1 VQRSIL
7 RALLGLA
14 AILAI
19 AAAWIGPLLV
29 GPGLRPQLAVVA
41 VRPIHACTPIV
52 RQDVGFALVR
62 SGEQGFVRDIDQTV
76 GAMLPREISADE
88 TIPIADVSNIAKER
102 CAAQFGGSELLARWV
117 QLVPSNPACGALKSD
132 DKSTAP
138 SRGACAPKFLVRA
151 VLAPRKDCENVAFR
165 SAQHLALAMRIRA
178 NPDPKG
184 FPVTLCEGVAEAS
197 DKEVRFID
205 GSRISWQ
212 GLEPLTRVSAIGDTG
227 CDNTAGT
234 HQNCLEPRSW
244 PFSGVALVDA
254 GVIDGSPP
262 PGLVIHV
269 GDYRYRTSS
278 KGQNDNWEHWVE
290 DFFKPA
296 QPLLLTAPWIM
307 VRGNHE
313 NCYKEDGNGWFF
325 LLAPDDDVV
334 ARCPADPDRD
344 GDNRPPYAI
353 DLQGAGD
360 LRLVVMDAANAKYR
374 CASWARDF
382 RARSEPR
389 LKAMVEGIDA
399 PIWLL
404 THYPVW
410 DISESYLVEDEA
422 TNSVIRCASP
432 HETAPTVLL
441 YRELMDA
448 VIRSPKVVGHVRAVI
463 SGDTH
468 HFQFLRVHEPAGIG
482 PALANDSRFPLQIVA
497 GNGGTKIDPAVGP
510 RGPNGELA
518 RSCAGA
524 DPVAYFQRV
533 VGGSGNAA
541 GSVVGKAVC
550 SYGYVSGEWVNQDWQ
565 FHLKPLGRA
574 QQSEDQPCAIGTN
587 SPACYSAPA
596 SRHCILLHGQS
607 TAGGPQDCL
616 PLQ

>member
-1 VQRSIL
+1 VRRSIL
-7 RALLGLA
+7 RTLLGLA

-29 GPGLRPQLAVVA
+29 GPAARPQLLVVA

-62 SGEQGFVRDIDQTV
+62 GGERELVRDIDQTV
-76 GAMLPREISADE
+76 GAMLPRELSRDE
-88 TIPIADVSNIAKER
+88 TIPIEEVSNIAKER
-102 CAAQFGGSELLARWV
+102 CAAQFGRSELLARWV
-117 QLVPSNPACGALKSD
+117 QLVPSSPACGALKGD
-132 DKSTAP
+132 DKTTAP
-138 SRGACAPKFLVRA
+138 SRGACAPKLLVRA

-165 SAQHLALAMRIRA
+165 PVQHLALTMRIRA

-184 FPVTLCEGVAEAS
+184 FPVTLCEGVADAS
-197 DKEVRFID
+197 DKEVQFID
-205 GSRISWQ
+205 GSRVSWQ
-212 GLEPLTRVSAIGDTG
+212 GLEPLTRVSVIGDTG
-227 CDNTAGT
+227 CDNTEGT
-234 HQNCLEPRSW
+234 HQDCLEPRSW
-244 PFSGVALVDA
+244 PFPGVALVDT

-262 PGLVIHV
+262 PGMVIHV
-269 GDYRYRTSS
+269 GDYRYRESR

-296 QPLLLTAPWIM
+296 EPLLLAAPWIM

-325 LLAPDDDVV
+325 LLAPDDDAVV
-334 ARCPADPDRD
+334 GCPADPDRD

-353 DLQGAGD
+353 DLHGVGD

-374 CASWARDF
+374 CASWATDF
-382 RARSEPR
+382 RARSESR
-389 LKAMVEGIDA
+389 LQAMVEDIDA

-410 DISESYLVEDEA
+410 DISESYLTEDETA
-422 TNSVIRCASP
+422 NSVIRCASP
-432 HETAPTVLL
+432 HETAPTVLR
-441 YRELMDA
+441 YRELMYA
-448 VIRSPKVVGHVRAVI
+448 VIGSERTAGHVKAVI

-468 HFQFLRVHEPAGIG
+468 HFQFLRVHERASNG
-482 PALANDSRFPLQIVA
+482 PALANESRFPLQIVA

-510 RGPNGELA
+510 RGSNGEFV
-518 RSCAGA
+518 RGCAGA
-524 DPVAYFQRV
+524 DPVAYFQRSM
-533 VGGSGNAA
+533 GGSGNTAQW
-541 GSVVGKAVC
+541 VVGKAVC
-550 SYGYVSGEWVNQDWQ
+550 RYGYVSGERVNADWE
-565 FHLKPLGRA
+565 FRLKPLGRA
-574 QQSEDQPCAIGTN
+574 EQSEDQPCAIDSR

-596 SRHCILLHGQS
+596 SRHCILLHGRS
-607 TAGGPQDCL
+607 TAGGPHDCL